1 ALMAAVTL
9 HAEEREWPGTTL
21 LTETSWEGQALPG
34 GFGARAGFA
43 VGGWPRKETVFSL
56 SGDYRWE
63 TPDGG
68 EPIPQPGASLSA
80 GWRMPLFGL
89 LRVMPRAGLGA
100 GAVFSPS
107 SAAFV
112 QYAEFGLQA
121 SVRLGGRDYFSVEPA
136 VRVPVFSSGGASSPQ
151 FSLAF
156 GLRKETPWIMPLR
169 RVQPALS
176 ISPERF
182 SPDGDGID
190 ETARI
195 GVSLKRPKNA
205 VRWKASILDAGDAE
219 LWTAEGSAAPENG
232 LEWNGTGKNG
242 AEPEPAFDYR
252 CVLETE
258 DLIGRTE
265 RTEAFITVDILVI
278 RDGDRYK
285 IRVPA
290 IKFPSY
296 ETDFAAGQSREL
308 LEENRATLERIALL
322 FARFPEY
329 TLTVEGHA
337 NAVYWAD
344 PKRRDREQ
352 TETLVPLSR
361 KRAENVREALILLG
375 IEENRIRAVGMG
387 GSRPVVPFG
396 KSDEIWKNRR
406 VEFILSK

>member
-1 ALMAAVTL
+1 M
-9 HAEEREWPGTTL
+9 
-21 LTETSWEGQALPG
+21 
-34 GFGARAGFA
+34 
-43 VGGWPRKETVFSL
+43 
-56 SGDYRWE
+56 
-63 TPDGG
+63 
-68 EPIPQPGASLSA
+68 
-80 GWRMPLFGL
+80 
-89 LRVMPRAGLGA
+89 
-100 GAVFSPS
+100 
-107 SAAFV
+107 
-112 QYAEFGLQA
+112 
-121 SVRLGGRDYFSVEPA
+121 
-136 VRVPVFSSGGASSPQ
+136 
-151 FSLAF
+151 
-156 GLRKETPWIMPLR
+156 
-169 RVQPALS
+169 
-176 ISPERF
+176 
-182 SPDGDGID
+182 
-190 ETARI
+190 
-195 GVSLKRPKNA
+195 
-205 VRWKASILDAGDAE
+205 
-219 LWTAEGSAAPENG
+219 
-232 LEWNGTGKNG
+232 EWNGTGKNG